1 MDAVDATANQ
11 DTARGEPHHNLWI
24 SAAGHPNET
33 GVKLTILLEHS
44 VGIPKGNELTR
55 NQKYHAS
62 VTV

>member
-1 MDAVDATANQ
+1 MDAVDVTANQ

-33 GVKLTILLEHS
+33 GVKLTILSEYS
-44 VGIPKGNELTR
+44 VGIRKENELTR
-55 NQKYHAS
+55 TQKYHAS